1 MVKLVYGD
9 QGGREKSVEIG
20 EHNSVVMIGRN
31 PDCTISTS
39 NASVS
44 RVHAMVK
51 WRDGKIFVS
60 DPPNS
65 HPTNGTKVDGMRLQ
79 QGEMLELFAGS
90 ELLCGSFQIKVVSDG
105 PGDDLAHMGEQVHQM
120 PQQMPNQIPAQ
131 MPPQMPNQMP
141 MQPQNPQVN
150 MTGSYSAGGAAAA
163 AAYSNPQGTYNNP
176 PAAPRQGFVSN
187 VRQQPQVIQPVS
199 NMNMQRAQGRAPYNP
214 HGAAVSGVNNVVQ
227 PANIPAPDDMIKLLD
242 EKAALQR
249 DLDAANANI
258 ITLNDTIKDLQEKLE
273 ARNQILADS
282 DRRNEYHETVMTGLK
297 DMIDK
302 LKEQLDHQKEQ
313 YQECRRELVT
323 SKDESDSLKIE
334 LSTLKETLESKGMA
348 TSNAETALADL
359 KVQLTQKNR
368 QIQDLQREL
377 DLTQYSCK
385 EERENVDRLKEN
397 VDTLNEALDESQR
410 RNADMQKVVE
420 QHEVMFSELK
430 SNLNDRA
437 REIRQ
442 LQDSLRAKG
451 GADSA
456 ALMQELST
464 VRENLNRRTSEVELL
479 QKQLQNAEE
488 RAAVGAAAQAEV
500 EKAYEHIRELE
511 STIAKSDNELE
522 AEVTSLQ
529 NRLDDLMNENDMLR
543 QKTAG
548 GIVSGSSDPALLE
561 KIRNLYSEMND
572 VVSQWRD
579 DLGMLDSSISDL
591 QRVFVAYVKIN
602 VSKLVEPDKSR
613 LEKALKEHDPKL
625 IFEDI
630 GNSLDACQ
638 NSLVAIKDK
647 LKNLR
652 GTLQSQ

>member
-1 MVKLVYGD
+1 MVKLVYSD

-20 EHNSVVMIGRN
+20 EHNSKVMIGRN
-31 PDCTISTS
+31 PDCTISTN

-44 RVHAMVK
+44 RVHAMVM

-79 QGEMLELFAGS
+79 QGEMLELFEGS

-105 PGDDLAHMGEQVHQM
+105 DDLAHMGEQVHQIPM
-120 PQQMPNQIPAQ
+120 QMPNQIPAQ
-131 MPPQMPNQMP
+131 MQNPMQQQMQMP
-141 MQPQNPQVN
+141 PQNPN
-150 MTGSYSAGGAAAA
+150 ITGGYSTGGAAAA
-163 AAYSNPQGTYNNP
+163 AAYNNQGNYNS
-176 PAAPRQGFVSN
+176 PASRSGYVAN
-187 VRQQPQVIQPVS
+187 VRQQAPQQQVMQPS
-199 NMNMQRAQGRAPYNP
+199 PNMNMQRPPVRAPYNP
-214 HGAAVSGVNNVVQ
+214 HSASVSGINNVVPQ
-227 PANIPAPDDMIKLLD
+227 SNIPAPDDMIKLLD
-242 EKAALQR
+242 EKAGLQR
-249 DLDAANANI
+249 DLDTANANI
-258 ITLNDTIKDLQEKLE
+258 ISLNDTIKELQEKLE
-273 ARNQILADS
+273 ERNQILADS

-313 YQECRRELVT
+313 YQECRRDLV
-323 SKDESDSLKIE
+323 SSQDEAESLKLE

-385 EERENVDRLKEN
+385 EERENCDRLKEN
-397 VDTLNEALDESQR
+397 LDTLNAALEESQR
-410 RNADMQKVVE
+410 RNADMEKVVE

-430 SNLNDRA
+430 GNLNDRA

-451 GADSA
+451 GVDST
-456 ALMQELST
+456 ALMQELAT

-479 QKQLQNAEE
+479 QKQLKNAED
-488 RAAVGAAAQAEV
+488 RAAVGAAAKAEA
-500 EKAYEHIRELE
+500 EKAFDRIRELE
-511 STIAKSDNELE
+511 STIAKGGNELE

-529 NRLDDLMNENDMLR
+529 NRVDELMNENDMLR
-543 QKTAG
+543 QKG
-548 GIVSGSSDPALLE
+548 GGAVSGGGDPAIMD

-602 VSKLVEPDKSR
+602 VAKLVEPDKSR
-613 LEKALKEHDPKL
+613 LEKVLKDYDPKL

-652 GTLQSQ
+652 GTLQ

>member
-1 MVKLVYGD
+1 MVKLVYSD

-20 EHNSVVMIGRN
+20 EHNSKVMIGRN
-31 PDCTISTS
+31 PDCTISTN

-44 RVHAMVK
+44 RVHAMVI
-51 WRDGKIFVS
+51 WRDGKIYVS

-90 ELLCGSFQIKVVSDG
+90 ELLCGSFQITVVSDS
-105 PGDDLAHMGEQVHQM
+105 GDDLAHMGEQVHQIPM
-120 PQQMPNQIPAQ
+120 QMPNQIPAQ
-131 MPPQMPNQMP
+131 MPNQMQMP
-141 MQPQNPQVN
+141 PQNPMQAQMQN
-150 MTGSYSAGGAAAA
+150 PSMQGYSTGGAAAA
-163 AAYSNPQGTYNNP
+163 AGYNNP
-176 PAAPRQGFVSN
+176 QNYSSPVAPRSGYVPN
-187 VRQQPQVIQPVS
+187 VRQQAPQQQAMSPVS
-199 NMNMQRAQGRAPYNP
+199 NMNMQRAPVRAPYPP
-214 HGAAVSGVNNVVQ
+214 HNSAVSGVNNVVAQ
-227 PANIPAPDDMIKLLD
+227 SNIPAPDDMIKLLD
-242 EKAALQR
+242 EKAGLQR
-249 DLDAANANI
+249 DLDTANANI
-258 ITLNDTIKDLQEKLE
+258 ISLNDTIKELQEKLE
-273 ARNQILADS
+273 ERNQILADS

-313 YQECRRELVT
+313 YQECRRDLV
-323 SKDESDSLKIE
+323 SSQDEAESLKLE

-385 EERENVDRLKEN
+385 EERENCDRLKEN
-397 VDTLNEALDESQR
+397 LDTLNSALEESQR
-410 RNADMQKVVE
+410 RNADMEKVVE

-430 SNLNDRA
+430 GNLNDRA

-479 QKQLQNAEE
+479 QKQLKNAED
-488 RAAVGAAAQAEV
+488 RAAAGAAAKAEA
-500 EKAYEHIRELE
+500 EKAFDRIRELE
-511 STIAKSDNELE
+511 STLAKGDNELE
-522 AEVTSLQ
+522 SEVSSLQ
-529 NRLDDLMNENDMLR
+529 KRVDDLMNENDMLR
-543 QKTAG
+543 QKSASG
-548 GIVSGSSDPALLE
+548 VVSGGDPAQMD
-561 KIRNLYSEMND
+561 KIRSLYSDMND

-602 VSKLVEPDKSR
+602 VAKLVEPDKSR
-613 LEKALKEHDPKL
+613 LEKVLKEYDPKL

-652 GTLQSQ
+652 GTLQA